1 MYNAVQNKCCLKC
14 NAGST
19 GINLYCNFVCNPVY
33 YGVMHTGILGKHPSF
48 GNNIV
53 LNIWSNVAFLLKCD
67 HYFFL
72 SVSNSYGIIVLF
84 G

>member
-33 YGVMHTGILGKHPSF
+33 YGVMHTGILEKHPSF
-48 GNNIV
+48 GSNIV

-67 HYFFL
+67 FFFL